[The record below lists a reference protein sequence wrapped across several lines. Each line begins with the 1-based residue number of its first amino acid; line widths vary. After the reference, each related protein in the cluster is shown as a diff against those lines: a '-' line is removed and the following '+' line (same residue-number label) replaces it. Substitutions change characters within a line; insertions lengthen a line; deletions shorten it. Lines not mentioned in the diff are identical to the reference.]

1 MCNFRIAWR
10 NMMGCSINI
19 MLIPFDLWYDIVEN
33 FLCKICLF
41 KTILHYFYYFMEL
54 NIVHM
59 YIYIIY
65 IYACLS
71 KSGWIPSMMET
82 KIHIRLQ
89 YIPWNML
96 MILFCFD
103 LYTISFQWICV
114 IYLPLSF
121 RVASLAQVD
130 HITAMISVKW
140 SWRNRLNQ
148 TRYFPYSY
156 SHNPKLHT
164 TMFMRV

>member
-10 NMMGCSINI
+10 NMIGCSINI
-19 MLIPFDLWYDIVEN
+19 MFITFDLWYDIVEI

-59 YIYIIY
+59 YVYIIY
-65 IYACLS
+65 ICMLIQIRMNTFND
-71 KSGWIPSMMET
+71 GT

-121 RVASLAQVD
+121 RVASLAQVN
-130 HITAMISVKW
+130 HITAMISEVTLKK
-140 SWRNRLNQ
+140 SIKSNQ
-148 TRYFPYSY
+148 IFSIFIF
-156 SHNPKLHT
+156 S
-164 TMFMRV
+164 